1 MRAHRIGASSFWYLI
16 SAMPDLDNC
25 FPVRLRLMPAIFPVN
40 TSARYSNSF
49 WLLRSTNSVANGA
62 LTAAMFA
69 APMHPYTRA
78 LLASR
83 PSMDPTRRIEHV
95 PVTGDPPNPVD
106 LPPGCRFAPRCR
118 YAEAV
123 CTAQSPPLTAAAD
136 AIGAHAAAC
145 YIHIPDSGHSR
156 AGLGLPAD
164 DPVPA

>member
-1 MRAHRIGASSFWYLI
+1 MLNLLA
-16 SAMPDLDNC
+16 
-25 FPVRLRLMPAIFPVN
+25 RLRTELGLTYIFISHDLGVVRHVSHRVLVMYLGQVVELGPA
-40 TSARYSNSF
+40 
-49 WLLRSTNSVANGA
+49 
-62 LTAAMFA
+62 AAMFSS
-69 APMHPYTRA
+69 PMHPYTRA

-123 CTAQSPPLTAAAD
+123 CTAESPPLTAGAD

-145 YIHIPDSGHSR
+145 YIHIPGSGHSR
-156 AGLGLPAD
+156 AGLGLPQD
-164 DPVPA
+164 DAVPA